1 MKVQPAHILK
11 KLRWPLLL
19 LVALAGG
26 LYAIGAYRDAY
37 PRPEVTRLIE
47 LLELKPGTTVAEIGA
62 GKGRMTVRLA
72 EYLGPDGHVYATE
85 LEGPIL
91 EKLRNNIASAGF
103 ENMTIVGGEEADT
116 NLPAAC
122 CDAIFMSKVYHHFTD
137 PTAMNRST
145 YEALRAGGRLA
156 VIDFEP
162 RVWRFWL
169 STPDGVPENR
179 GGHGMPLDIL
189 IQELRDAGF
198 QLERAIDTWW
208 SWPEQRFCVV
218 VRKP

>member
-1 MKVQPAHILK
+1 MRVQPAHMLK
-11 KLRWPLLL
+11 KLRWSLLL

-26 LYAIGAYRDAY
+26 LYAIGVYRDTY
-37 PRPEVTRLIE
+37 PCAEVTRLIE
-47 LLELKPGTTVAEIGA
+47 LLEIKPGTTVAEIGA

-72 EYLGPDGHVYATE
+72 EYVGPSGHVYATE

-91 EKLRNNIASAGF
+91 EELRNNVASAGF
-103 ENMTIVGGEEADT
+103 ANITVVDGEEADT

-137 PTAMNRST
+137 PTGMNRSI
-145 YEALRAGGRLA
+145 YEALRAGGSVA

-162 RVWRFWL
+162 RAWRFWL
-169 STPDGVPENR
+169 SRPDGVPENR
-179 GGHGMPLDIL
+179 GGHGMPLDVL

-198 QLERAIDTWW
+198 QPEHTIDTWW
-208 SWPEQRFCVV
+208 SWPERRFCVV